1 MIGEILWGIIGG
13 AFVGVIGRLLLPGRQ
28 NISMLTTV
36 IAGILAA
43 TLGGLLASWLGVGD
57 TKGVDWIRHVIQL
70 GLAVVFVWLAA
81 RMGSN
86 KTGTTATPGARPR

>member
-1 MIGEILWGIIGG
+1 MLGEILWGIIGG

-43 TLGGLLASWLGVGD
+43 QTFSGCS
-57 TKGVDWIRHVIQL
+57 TFPTR
-70 GLAVVFVWLAA
+70 
-81 RMGSN
+81 N
-86 KTGTTATPGARPR
+86 PGASGSGSRDSCASSVSFSVKP